1 MRGWRQIL
9 LMTGA
14 AALCAVPLLALG
26 QADSGGSSQRQDTT
40 RTLPSEDDP
49 AAPGTGAATG
59 ATRETG

>member
-1 MRGWRQIL
+1 
-9 LMTGA
+9 MTGA

-49 AAPGTGAATG
+49 AAPGTGAAPG
-59 ATRETG
+59 ATGKTG